1 MVEHHH
7 NLKHICY
14 GIPKAEMHCHIE
26 GTLEPELVVKL
37 ALKHNN
43 TQFGTL
49 DELRTKYQFTCLR
62 DFLELYYS
70 CCSILIN
77 EEDFEELTY
86 EYLKKASSQGL
97 KYAEI
102 FFDPQ
107 SHLKRGVSFETV
119 INGLHKGLNKARGEF
134 GVNAQFI
141 LCFLRDLS
149 EEEALSVLSIALPY
163 KDKFLAIGLDSN
175 EIENPPEKFKNVY
188 KLAKEN
194 GLRLVAHAGEEC
206 SIPIDYIYQA
216 LDILKVERI
225 DHGVQAIKCDKLI
238 ERLVNERIPL
248 TVCPLSNI
256 KLKVFD
262 DLAKSPIKQY
272 LDKGVLASINSDDPA
287 YFGGY
292 IGDNYY
298 ETSIAFK
305 LELSDIVKFA
315 KISFISTFLEEKE
328 KEVYLSEIDKFVNE
342 LQ

>member
-1 MVEHHH
+1 MDNIN

-26 GTLEPELVVKL
+26 GTLEPELVIKL
-37 ALKHNN
+37 AHKHKI
-43 TQFGTL
+43 TQYGTL
-49 DELRTKYQFTCLR
+49 EELRSKYQFTCLR

-70 CCSILIN
+70 CCNILID

-86 EYLKKASSQGL
+86 DYLKKASSQGL

-107 SHLKRGVSFETV
+107 SHLNRGVSFETV
-119 INGLHKGLNKARGEF
+119 INGLHKGLNKAKSEF
-134 GVNAQFI
+134 NVNAQFI

-149 EEEALSVLSIALPY
+149 EDEALTVLNTALPHKNKY
-163 KDKFLAIGLDSN
+163 LAIGLDSN
-175 EIENPPEKFKNVY
+175 EFENPPEKFKNVY
-188 KLAKEN
+188 ALAKEN

-206 SIPIDYIYQA
+206 SIPTEYIYQA

-225 DHGVQAIKCDKLI
+225 DHGVQAIKCEKLV
-238 ERLVNERIPL
+238 ERLVNEKIPL

-315 KISFISTFLEEKE
+315 KISFISTFLDEKE
-328 KEVYLSEIDKFVNE
+328 KENYLNEVDKFVKE